1 MRNVDQQQQLERGG
15 EEAVGIAVGTMVV
28 PQVKVGMPVDISSA
42 AAMGP
47 PATSEGVSTLWM
59 GAVGA
64 ELVLATM
71 VVVAGGITR
80 MHAILEMKPTAAGAA
95 VATVVVAA
103 AAATVAPIVHSHH
116 RTPQR
121 LCRPFH
127 RRRSGGA
134 PPHCTTRHRRH
145 RPVPG
150 SNGERVGSYTCLG

>member
-1 MRNVDQQQQLERGG
+1 MRNVNQQRQLERGG
-15 EEAVGIAVGTMVV
+15 EETAGIAVGTVGV
-28 PQVKVGMPVDISSA
+28 RQARVGMPVDTSPA
-42 AAMGP
+42 AAMVP
-47 PATSEGVSTLWM
+47 PATSEGVTTLWV
-59 GAVGA
+59 GAAGA

-71 VVVAGGITR
+71 VVVAGRITR
-80 MHAILEMKPTAAGAA
+80 MHAIIETKPTVVAAA
-95 VATVVVAA
+95 VATVEAA
-103 AAATVAPIVHSHH
+103 AAATVAPIMHNHR

-145 RPVPG
+145 RPAPG

>member
-42 AAMGP
+42 AAMVP
-47 PATSEGVSTLWM
+47 PATSEGASTLWM

-64 ELVLATM
+64 ELVLATT

-95 VATVVVAA
+95 VATVVAA

-145 RPVPG
+145 RPAPG
-150 SNGERVGSYTCLG
+150 SKGERVGSYTCLG

>member
-15 EEAVGIAVGTMVV
+15 EEAVGIAVGTMGVR
-28 PQVKVGMPVDISSA
+28 QVKVGMPADISPA
-42 AAMGP
+42 AAMVP

-64 ELVLATM
+64 ELVLAIM
-71 VVVAGGITR
+71 VVVAEGITR

-95 VATVVVAA
+95 VATV
-103 AAATVAPIVHSHH
+103 APITHSHH

-145 RPVPG
+145 RPAPG